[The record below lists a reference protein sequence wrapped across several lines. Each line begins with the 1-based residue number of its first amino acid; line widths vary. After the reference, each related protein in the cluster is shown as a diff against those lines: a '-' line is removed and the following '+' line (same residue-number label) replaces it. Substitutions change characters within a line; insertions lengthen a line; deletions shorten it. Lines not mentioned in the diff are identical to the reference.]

1 VAATPGADDLEG
13 SFAPGGR
20 RIVYVR
26 QAAGAGGS
34 SGTLVIADLAGHHVK
49 VTALSGAAPEFMP
62 DGRRI
67 AYIGAGGGVWTAT
80 TQGRRLRRLI
90 AAARSFEISHD
101 GRQIAYVAPG
111 GALYLARIDGSH
123 RRRVA
128 SEPDGTDPI
137 EAVRFSP
144 DGKLLAFAAQGSTG
158 GETLY
163 TVPTR
168 GGGFSAIS
176 STGDPRA
183 VTTGLS
189 WQRLGT

>member
-1 VAATPGADDLEG
+1 
-13 SFAPGGR
+13 
-20 RIVYVR
+20 
-26 QAAGAGGS
+26 
-34 SGTLVIADLAGHHVK
+34 
-49 VTALSGAAPEFMP
+49 MP

-67 AYIGAGGGVWTAT
+67 AYIVSGGGVWTAT

-90 AAARSFEISHD
+90 AAGRAFDISRN

-111 GALYLARIDGSH
+111 GALYLARIDGSR

-128 SEPDGTDPI
+128 TEPDGSDPI

-144 DGKLLAFAAQGSTG
+144 DGKLLAFAAQGRTG

-163 TVPTR
+163 IVR
-168 GGGFSAIS
+168 SAGGHASAVS

-189 WQRLGT
+189 WQRLRA